1 MKKVAIVGL
10 GWLGMP
16 LAMSLAMKG
25 YEVVGSKTSPDG
37 VDAARMC
44 GINCFPLVF
53 KPEMEC
59 EAADLDVLLN
69 VDALIITLPA
79 RRTVEGSE
87 LYFQAVQQLVDS
99 ALAYNVGRIIFTS
112 STSVY
117 GDGTGTMREN
127 SPLSPVTPSGRVLE
141 ELENWFHRLPN
152 TSVDVLRLAGLVGAD
167 RHPGRFLAGKTDVQ
181 GGDDGVNLVHQDD
194 VIEAITLLLG
204 LPKGGHTY
212 NLCAP
217 VHTQK
222 RHFYPAFARQLGLT
236 EPQFAEVAEN
246 QPKGKLI
253 DGSLICKELGF
264 EYQYPDPEMMPVS

>member
-16 LAMSLAMKG
+16 LAMSLASKG
-25 YEVVGSKTSPDG
+25 YDVVGSKTTPDG

-44 GINCFPLVF
+44 GIACFPLIF
-53 KPEMEC
+53 LPEMQC
-59 EAADLDVLLN
+59 EASDLDTLLN

-117 GDGTGTMREN
+117 GDAEGTMTEA
-127 SPLSPVTPSGRVLE
+127 SPLQPVTPSGRVLE

-167 RHPGRFLAGKTDVQ
+167 RHPGRFMAGKANVA
-181 GGDDGVNLVHQDD
+181 GGDHGVNLVHQDD
-194 VIEAITLLLG
+194 VIAAITLLLQQ
-204 LPKGGHTY
+204 PKGGHTY

-217 VHTQK
+217 VHTKKQ
-222 RHFYPAFARQLGLT
+222 HFYPALARQLGLP
-236 EPQFAEVAEN
+236 EPTFADVAEHDA
-246 QPKGKLI
+246 QGKLI
-253 DGSLICKELGF
+253 DGSLICEELGF